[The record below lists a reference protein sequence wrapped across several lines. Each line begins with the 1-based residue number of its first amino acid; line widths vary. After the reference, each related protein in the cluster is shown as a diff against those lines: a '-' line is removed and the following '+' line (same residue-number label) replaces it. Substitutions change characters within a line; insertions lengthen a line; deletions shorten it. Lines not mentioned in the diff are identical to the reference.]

1 MEVGWN
7 VFTLNSLSPRVA
19 ASFKGSLPFPAA
31 KATELDG
38 LIDGPEIAAHY
49 HLHYILK
56 QEEEE
61 AQTSE
66 SKVPICES
74 QRQRRVRKSGRLIS
88 KWEVESPRRQT
99 LFPVREC
106 HTQTLADGCAFS
118 CALSDTNTGA
128 RGWHHC
134 FAAFKLWGQSPKSW
148 LNCFPAAAVDILRL
162 SPTCQAWMQS
172 HISFPLS
179 PGKVWKRLKAI

>member
-1 MEVGWN
+1 MPKYSKNEKYWKEYYIWIFWRFGFWQQVLDFIIERGCVNLDLWTKPRNCMEVGWN
-7 VFTLNSLSPRVA
+7 VCS
-19 ASFKGSLPFPAA
+19 KGSLPFPAA

-56 QEEEE
+56 QEEEEE

-106 HTQTLADGCAFS
+106 HT
-118 CALSDTNTGA
+118 LSLFC
-128 RGWHHC
+128 RRLCILLRFKWHKYRC
-134 FAAFKLWGQSPKSW
+134 KRMTPLFCS
-148 LNCFPAAAVDILRL
+148 I
-162 SPTCQAWMQS
+162 QAMRS
-172 HISFPLS
+172 ES
-179 PGKVWKRLKAI
+179 